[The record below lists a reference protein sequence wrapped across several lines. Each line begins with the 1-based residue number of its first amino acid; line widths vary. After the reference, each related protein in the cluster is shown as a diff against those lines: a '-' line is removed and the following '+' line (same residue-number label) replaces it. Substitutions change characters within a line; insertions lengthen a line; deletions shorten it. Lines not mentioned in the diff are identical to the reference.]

1 MVQTQGQGHVT
12 IMKILIVASHNKGY
26 YAPFINE
33 QAAALKRR
41 GCEIEFYGVTG
52 KGIKGYLAALPEL
65 KKSIRSFKPDIIHA
79 HYGLSGL
86 LANMQRKVPVVT
98 TYHGSDI
105 NEKSVL
111 PFSHIAMRL
120 SRFNIFVSQRTL
132 EIAKPK
138 KNYVLLP
145 CGVDLNELQL
155 TTKSEARK
163 RLGLTEGGK
172 YVLFAGAFGN
182 AVKNYPLAKSAMGLL
197 PKAELIELEGYTRE
211 QVTLLMCAADA
222 ILMTSH
228 TEGSPQVIKEAMAC
242 GCPVVSVD
250 VGDVK
255 ELCGDIPGCFVCD
268 RSAKALADCLTA
280 VFGYERTE
288 GRARIIERGLTNE
301 LISEKLLKI
310 YRSVI

>member
-1 MVQTQGQGHVT
+1 
-12 IMKILIVASHNKGY
+12 MKILIVASHNKGY

>member
-1 MVQTQGQGHVT
+1 
-12 IMKILIVASHNKGY
+12 MKILIVASHNKGY
-26 YAPFINE
+26 YAPFIEE
-33 QAAALKRR
+33 QAAALKRS
-41 GCEIEFYGVTG
+41 GYEIEFFGVTG
-52 KGIKGYLAALPEL
+52 KGIKGYIAALPEL
-65 KKSIRSFKPDIIHA
+65 RKSIRNFKPDIIHA
-79 HYGLSGL
+79 HYGLCGL

-111 PFSHIAMRL
+111 PFSRVAMRL

-132 EIAKPK
+132 AIAKPR
-138 KNYVLLP
+138 KNYALLP

-163 RLGLTEGGK
+163 RLGLAEGRK
-172 YVLFAGAFGN
+172 YVLFAGAFDN
-182 AVKNYPLAKSAMGLL
+182 PVKNYPLAKSAMGLL
-197 PKAELIELEGYTRE
+197 PETELIELKGYTRE

-255 ELCGDIPGCFVCD
+255 EITKGVSGCFVCD
-268 RSAKALADCLTA
+268 RNCEEIANNLAT
-280 VFGYERTE
+280 VFKQKSKTT
-288 GRARIIERGLTNE
+288 GRDRIVSFSLSNE
-301 LISEKLLKI
+301 LIATKLLDLYADI
-310 YRSVI
+310 ASNQ

>member
-1 MVQTQGQGHVT
+1 
-12 IMKILIVASHNKGY
+12 MKILIVASHNKGY
-26 YAPFINE
+26 YAPFIEE
-33 QAAALKRR
+33 QAAALKRS
-41 GCEIEFYGVTG
+41 GYEIEFFGVTG
-52 KGIKGYLAALPEL
+52 KGIKGYIAALPEL
-65 KKSIRSFKPDIIHA
+65 RKSIRNFKPDIIHA
-79 HYGLSGL
+79 HYGLCGL

-111 PFSHIAMRL
+111 PFSRVAMRL

-132 EIAKPK
+132 AIAKPR

-163 RLGLTEGGK
+163 RLGLAEDGK
-172 YVLFAGAFGN
+172 YVLFAGAFDN
-182 AVKNYPLAKSAMGLL
+182 PVKNYPLAKSAMGLL
-197 PKAELIELEGYTRE
+197 PETELIELKGYTRE

-255 ELCGDIPGCFVCD
+255 ELCADIPGCFVCK
-268 RSAKALADCLTA
+268 RSAKALAEGLAIAFDY
-280 VFGYERTE
+280 GRTE

-301 LISEKLLKI
+301 LISAKLMKI